1 MTRINHNRRRIM
13 AEIGRRL
20 REWEVEE
27 APAIPER
34 IEPQETPEPEQ
45 EPVHEPS
52 VPVPARE
59 VGV

>member
-1 MTRINHNRRRIM
+1 M

-34 IEPQETPEPEQ
+34 IEPQEPSR
-45 EPVHEPS
+45 EPS
-52 VPVPARE
+52 RKPSIPVPARE
-59 VGV
+59 LERETEKV